1 MSAPKALLARVRL
14 DLDALLDPAAT
25 SPPARAFRAAQRA
38 AIALGLGA
46 LILGTLPDLA
56 GAHERL
62 LTVLALVVAGL
73 FAIEYGLRLSQA
85 SAEPADVE
93 AGPATGRRA
102 PRRPRPW
109 AARLRRLSAP
119 LALVDLGAAVAVP
132 AALLA
137 GIAPASA
144 RLLGLIWVF
153 KLVRYTPALDML
165 MRVLRNERAPLTS
178 VLLAFLIVLLLAAT
192 GAYLLERE
200 AQPAAFGS
208 IPAAL
213 WWAITTLT
221 TTGYGDE
228 IPRTPAGRLLAG
240 IVMVGGIAVFALW
253 AGILASGFAQE
264 LRRREFL
271 RTWDLVARVPLFAA
285 VGAGTIAEVT
295 RLLRPRDLGAGRVVM
310 RRGEPGDCM
319 CFIVEGEVEIRLA
332 RHPVRLGPGGFF
344 GELALITGA
353 PRVASVVT
361 VQPTRLLVLDVADFR
376 GLAGARPELSQAI
389 HAEARRRQAE
399 LRAPVVGAAPAA
411 EG

>member
-1 MSAPKALLARVRL
+1 MSAPKVLLARVRL

-25 SPPARAFRAAQRA
+25 SPPARAFRAIQRA
-38 AIALGLGA
+38 AIAVGLGA

-56 GAHERL
+56 AVHERL

-73 FAIEYGLRLSQA
+73 FAIEYGLRLGQA
-85 SAEPADVE
+85 SSDPVDVE
-93 AGPATGRRA
+93 AGRLAL
-102 PRRPRPW
+102 RRPRLW
-109 AARLRRLSAP
+109 TARLRRLSAP

-165 MRVLRNERAPLTS
+165 VRVLRNERAPLTS

-192 GAYLLERE
+192 GAYLFERE

-228 IPRTPAGRLLAG
+228 IPSTPPGRLLAG
-240 IVMVGGIAVFALW
+240 IVMIGGIAVFALW

-295 RLLRPRDLGAGRVVM
+295 RLLRPRDLAAGRVVM
-310 RRGEPGDCM
+310 RRDEPGDCM

-399 LRAPVVGAAPAA
+399 LQAPVVSAAPAA

>member
-1 MSAPKALLARVRL
+1 MSAPKGMIARFRL
-14 DLDALLDPAAT
+14 DLDALLDPAAA

-38 AIALGLGA
+38 AIAIGLGA

-56 GAHERL
+56 AAHEHL
-62 LTVLALVVAGL
+62 LTALALTVAGL
-73 FAIEYGLRLSQA
+73 FAIEYGLRLGQA

-93 AGPATGRRA
+93 PPTGRRT
-102 PRRPRPW
+102 PRRAGLW
-109 AARLRRLSAP
+109 IAWLRRLSAP
-119 LALVDLGAAVAVP
+119 LALIDLGAAVAVP

-178 VLLAFLIVLLLAAT
+178 VLLAFLIVLLIAAT
-192 GAYLLERE
+192 GAYLLERDV
-200 AQPAAFGS
+200 QPAAFGS

-228 IPRTPAGRLLAG
+228 IPTTPSGRLLAG
-240 IVMVGGIAVFALW
+240 IVMIGGIAVFALW

-295 RLLRPRDLGAGRVVM
+295 RLLRPRDLAAGRVVV

-319 CFIVEGEVEIRLA
+319 YFIVEGEVEIRLA

-344 GELALITGA
+344 GEMALITGE

-376 GLAGARPELSQAI
+376 GLVGARPELSQAI

-399 LRAPVVGAAPAA
+399 LQERAARAAPAD
-411 EG
+411 G